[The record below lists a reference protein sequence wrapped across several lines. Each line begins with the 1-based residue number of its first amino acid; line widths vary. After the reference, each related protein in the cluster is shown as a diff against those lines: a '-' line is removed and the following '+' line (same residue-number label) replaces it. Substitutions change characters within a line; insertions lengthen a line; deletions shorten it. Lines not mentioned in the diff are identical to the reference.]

1 MKQNV
6 GAKCFR
12 PFIRIGLVILCFSLS
27 MGAFAQEKQ
36 TKVLIITDKGKI
48 IVKLYNETPKHRDNF
63 IKLINAHQYD
73 GLLFHRVIKQFM
85 IQAGDINSKNSPAGE
100 KLGDGDLD
108 YTIPAEIVYPRY
120 FHQNG
125 KLCAAREGDDT
136 NPQRA
141 SSASQFYIVT
151 GKFFTENELNKMEQ
165 EKKIKLTPEQRE
177 AYMTKGG
184 VPHLDGAYTVFGEV
198 VKGMNV
204 VDKIQFVMTDM
215 NDRPLK
221 NIKIKSMKIVK

>member
-12 PFIRIGLVILCFSLS
+12 PFIRISLVVVGFFLS
-27 MGAFAQEKQ
+27 ISVFAQEKE
-36 TKVLIITDKGKI
+36 TKVLIDTDKGKI
-48 IVKLYNETPKHRDNF
+48 VVKLYNETPKHRDNF
-63 IKLINAHQYD
+63 IKLVNAHQYD

-85 IQAGDINSKNSPAGE
+85 IQAGDINSKNSPTGE
-100 KLGDGDLD
+100 KLGDGDLE
-108 YTIPAEIVYPRY
+108 YTVPAEIVYPQF
-120 FHQNG
+120 FHQYG

-165 EKKIKLTPEQRE
+165 EKKITLTPEQRE